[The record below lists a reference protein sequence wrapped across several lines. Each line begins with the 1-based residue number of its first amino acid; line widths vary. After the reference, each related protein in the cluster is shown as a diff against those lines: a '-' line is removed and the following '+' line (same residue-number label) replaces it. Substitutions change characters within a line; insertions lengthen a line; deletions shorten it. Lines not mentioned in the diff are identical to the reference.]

1 MKRFFAIIITFLML
15 FPTFVTAQSV
25 GVVMSGGG
33 AKGLYHIGV
42 LRALEENG
50 IPIDYI
56 SGTSMG
62 SIIGGLYASG
72 YTIEEMEE
80 IALSGDLERWVS
92 GRIDPKHNYYYIN
105 KERLSSM
112 IRVPIGSGM
121 DSHRRR
127 VELPGAVMNTAEI
140 DIALNDYF
148 APATAASKG
157 NFDSLMIPYT
167 CIATDIYNHR
177 AVELRSG
184 DLARAIRASMAIP
197 VAFPPITIDSV
208 LMCDGGCYD
217 NFPWRSLDKTFH
229 PDILIG
235 VSCTRTDSKLPNDAT
250 VVEQLMSL
258 ITMPSDFDMPKD
270 RSVLIKRLVD
280 VSMLDF
286 SSAADVMAQ
295 GYNDALA
302 VIPEI
307 KALVSRKMSDEEYAK
322 RRREFR
328 SRFPE
333 GKMGVLTVKGINEDQ
348 QEVISRMMNIGSER
362 RSRAGEEAMLM
373 DDFGDNY
380 LSMLVN
386 GSMRGDFPTF
396 TFNEEEQEY
405 DVTLPLRVRPRFDIA
420 IGGNISSTAFNQAY
434 IGLNYLK
441 FGKLSQSVSLDIL
454 LGPVYSLAR
463 LKGRTTLIY
472 DAPLYFDYAYNF
484 NIRNTLSGNFGNLT
498 EVDNSE
504 QIRMM
509 ENFISLAAGTAF
521 ERKSVAELRLNIGL
535 DSYRYAVDEKSERLY
550 TNFHYIAPAIIIERS
565 SLNKDLFPTKGLH
578 FVASAIYVYGR
589 DRNKNIEVVSAAKSD
604 MIRKWWG
611 TKFQLEHYIPI
622 IPRETFTLGYDFE
635 CVFTT
640 HPQFDT
646 HEATMLSSPLY
657 APLLHSRMI
666 YMPEFRARRYVG
678 FGLMPTVRIYKNLYA
693 RLSVHAMA
701 RDRFEGKVMHYMS
714 DLSFIYHTPIGP
726 VSLALTK
733 YNMHNN
739 KNFYLTFNFG
749 YAIFGRK
756 GLYY

>member
-1 MKRFFAIIITFLML
+1 ML

-33 AKGLYHIGV
+33 AKGIYHIGV

-92 GRIDPKHNYYYIN
+92 GRIDPKHRYYYIN

-112 IRVPIGSGM
+112 LRVPIGSDM

-127 VELPGAVMNTAEI
+127 VELPGAMMNTAEI
-140 DIALNDYF
+140 DIALNNYF

-197 VAFPPITIDSV
+197 VAFPPTMIDSV

-217 NFPWRSLDKTFH
+217 NFPWRSLDDTFK

-235 VSCTRTDSKLPNDAT
+235 VSCTRTDSKLPNNAT

-270 RSVLIKRLVD
+270 RSVLINRLVD

-307 KALVSRKMSDEEYAK
+307 KALVSRKMTNEEYAK

-333 GKMGVLTVKGINEDQ
+333 GKIGEITVKGINEDQ

-362 RSRAGEEAMLM
+362 RSRAGEEAMLI

-396 TFNEEEQEY
+396 TFNDEEQEY

-441 FGKLSQSVSLDIL
+441 FGKLSQNFSLDIL

-521 ERKSVAELRLNIGL
+521 ERKSVVELRLNMGL

-550 TNFHYIAPAIIIERS
+550 TDFHYIAPAIIIERS
-565 SLNKDLFPTKGLH
+565 SLNKELFPTSGLH

-589 DRNKNIEVVSAAKSD
+589 DRNRNTEVVSAAKSD

-611 TKFQLEHYIPI
+611 AKFQLEHYIQI

-635 CVFTT
+635 CLFTT

-678 FGLMPTVRIYKNLYA
+678 LGLMPTVRIYKNLYA

>member
-1 MKRFFAIIITFLML
+1 ML

-112 IRVPIGSGM
+112 LRVPIGSDM

-127 VELPGAVMNTAEI
+127 VELPGAMMNTAEI
-140 DIALNDYF
+140 DIALNNYF

-197 VAFPPITIDSV
+197 VAFPPTMIDSV

-235 VSCTRTDSKLPNDAT
+235 VSCTRTDSNLPNDAT

-270 RSVLIKRLVD
+270 RSVLINRIVD

-307 KALVSRKMSDEEYAK
+307 KALISRTMSAEEYAK

-328 SRFPE
+328 SRFPD
-333 GKMGVLTVKGINEDQ
+333 GKVGEITVKGINEDQ

-362 RSRAGEEAMLM
+362 RSRAGEEAMLI

-441 FGKLSQSVSLDIL
+441 FGKLSQNFSLDVL

-484 NIRNTLSGNFGNLT
+484 NIHNTLSGNFGNLT

-521 ERKSVAELRLNIGL
+521 ERKSVVELRLNIGL
-535 DSYRYAVDEKSERLY
+535 DSYSYPVDGVSKRLY
-550 TNFHYIAPAIIIERS
+550 TDFHYLAPAIIIERS

-611 TKFQLEHYIPI
+611 TKFQLEHYIQI

-635 CVFTT
+635 CLFTT

-678 FGLMPTVRIYKNLYA
+678 LGLMPTVRIYKNLYA

>member
-1 MKRFFAIIITFLML
+1 ML

-33 AKGLYHIGV
+33 AKGIYHIGV

-112 IRVPIGSGM
+112 IRVPIGSDM

-140 DIALNDYF
+140 DIALNNYF

-157 NFDSLMIPYT
+157 DFDSLMIPYT

-197 VAFPPITIDSV
+197 VAFPPTMIDSV

-235 VSCTRTDSKLPNDAT
+235 VSCTRTDSNLPNDAT

-270 RSVLIKRLVD
+270 RSVLINRIVD

-307 KALVSRKMSDEEYAK
+307 KALVSRKMSAEEYAQ
-322 RRREFR
+322 RRSEFR

-333 GKMGVLTVKGINEDQ
+333 GKIGELTIKGINEDQ
-348 QEVISRMMNIGSER
+348 QKVISRMMNIGSER
-362 RSRAGEEAMLM
+362 RSRAGEEAMLI

-441 FGKLSQSVSLDIL
+441 FGKLSQSLSLDVL

-484 NIRNTLSGNFGNLT
+484 NIHNTLSGNFGNLT

-509 ENFISLAAGTAF
+509 ENFISLAMGTAF

-535 DSYRYAVDEKSERLY
+535 DSYSYPVDGVSKRLY
-550 TNFHYIAPAIIIERS
+550 TDFHYLAPAIIIERS

-611 TKFQLEHYIPI
+611 TKFQLEHYIQI

-678 FGLMPTVRIYKNLYA
+678 LGLMPTVRIYKNLYA

>member
-1 MKRFFAIIITFLML
+1 ML

-33 AKGLYHIGV
+33 AKGIYHIGV

-92 GRIDPKHNYYYIN
+92 GRIDPKHRYYYIN

-112 IRVPIGSGM
+112 LRVPIGSDM

-127 VELPGAVMNTAEI
+127 VELPGAMMNTAEI
-140 DIALNDYF
+140 DIALNNYF

-197 VAFPPITIDSV
+197 VAFPPTMIDSV

-235 VSCTRTDSKLPNDAT
+235 VSCTRTDSKLPNNAT

-270 RSVLIKRLVD
+270 RSVLINRLVD

-307 KALVSRKMSDEEYAK
+307 KALVSRKMTNEEYAK

-333 GKMGVLTVKGINEDQ
+333 GKIGELTIKGINEDQ

-362 RSRAGEEAMLM
+362 RSRAGEEAMLI

-396 TFNEEEQEY
+396 TFNDEEQEY

-441 FGKLSQSVSLDIL
+441 FGKLSQNFSLDVL

-521 ERKSVAELRLNIGL
+521 ERKSVVELRVNMGL

-550 TNFHYIAPAIIIERS
+550 TDFHYIAPAIIIERS

-589 DRNKNIEVVSAAKSD
+589 DRNKNTEVVSAAKSD

-611 TKFQLEHYIPI
+611 TKFQLEHYIQI

-635 CVFTT
+635 CLFTT

-678 FGLMPTVRIYKNLYA
+678 LGLMPTVRIYKNLYA

>member
-1 MKRFFAIIITFLML
+1 MT
-15 FPTFVTAQSV
+15 
-25 GVVMSGGG
+25 
-33 AKGLYHIGV
+33 
-42 LRALEENG
+42 N
-50 IPIDYI
+50 
-56 SGTSMG
+56 
-62 SIIGGLYASG
+62 
-72 YTIEEMEE
+72 
-80 IALSGDLERWVS
+80 
-92 GRIDPKHNYYYIN
+92 
-105 KERLSSM
+105 
-112 IRVPIGSGM
+112 
-121 DSHRRR
+121 
-127 VELPGAVMNTAEI
+127 
-140 DIALNDYF
+140 
-148 APATAASKG
+148 
-157 NFDSLMIPYT
+157 
-167 CIATDIYNHR
+167 
-177 AVELRSG
+177 
-184 DLARAIRASMAIP
+184 
-197 VAFPPITIDSV
+197 
-208 LMCDGGCYD
+208 
-217 NFPWRSLDKTFH
+217 
-229 PDILIG
+229 
-235 VSCTRTDSKLPNDAT
+235 
-250 VVEQLMSL
+250 
-258 ITMPSDFDMPKD
+258 
-270 RSVLIKRLVD
+270 
-280 VSMLDF
+280 
-286 SSAADVMAQ
+286 
-295 GYNDALA
+295 
-302 VIPEI
+302 
-307 KALVSRKMSDEEYAK
+307 EEYAK

-328 SRFPE
+328 SRFPD
-333 GKMGVLTVKGINEDQ
+333 GKIGELTIKGINEDQ

-396 TFNEEEQEY
+396 TFNDEEQEY

-441 FGKLSQSVSLDIL
+441 FGKLSQNFSLDIL

-521 ERKSVAELRLNIGL
+521 ERKSVVELRVNMGL

-589 DRNKNIEVVSAAKSD
+589 DRNKNTEVVSAAKSD

-611 TKFQLEHYIPI
+611 TKFQLEHYIQI

-635 CVFTT
+635 CLFTT

-666 YMPEFRARRYVG
+666 YMPEFRARRYMG
-678 FGLMPTVRIYKNLYA
+678 LGLMPTVRIYKNLYA

>member
-1 MKRFFAIIITFLML
+1 ML

-140 DIALNDYF
+140 DIALNNYF

-235 VSCTRTDSKLPNDAT
+235 VSCTRTDSKLPNNAT

-270 RSVLIKRLVD
+270 RSVLINRLVD

-302 VIPEI
+302 AIPQI
-307 KALVSRKMSDEEYAK
+307 KALISRTMSAEEYAQ

-333 GKMGVLTVKGINEDQ
+333 GKIGELTIKGINEDQ
-348 QEVISRMMNIGSER
+348 QKVISRMMNIGSER

-484 NIRNTLSGNFGNLT
+484 NIHNTLSGNFGNLT

-509 ENFISLAAGTAF
+509 ENFISLAMGTAF

-589 DRNKNIEVVSAAKSD
+589 DRNRNTEVVSAAKSD

-611 TKFQLEHYIPI
+611 TKFQLEHYIQI

-635 CVFTT
+635 CLFTT

-678 FGLMPTVRIYKNLYA
+678 VGLMPTVRIYKNLYA